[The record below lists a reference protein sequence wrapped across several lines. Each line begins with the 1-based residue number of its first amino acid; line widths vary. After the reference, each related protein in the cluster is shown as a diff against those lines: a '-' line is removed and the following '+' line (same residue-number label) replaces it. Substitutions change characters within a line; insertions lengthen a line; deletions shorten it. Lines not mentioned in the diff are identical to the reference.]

1 MGGDF
6 DRRMTVATIHSQ
18 GNVQLVVEPAARLL
32 DRHPDITVPV
42 RPTKQ
47 PPDSPKNGKHQRNTG
62 KDTHPG
68 ERIGSPIE
76 YLGHVAPF

>member
-1 MGGDF
+1 MSSNF
-6 DRRMTVATIHSQ
+6 DCCVAVATIHSQ
-18 GNVQLVVEPAARLL
+18 ANMQLVVEPAPWLF

-47 PPDSPKNGKHQRNTG
+47 PPDSPENGKHQRNTG

>member
-6 DRRMTVATIHSQ
+6 DRRVAVATIHPQ
-18 GNVQLVVEPAARLL
+18 GNVQLVVEPTPRLF
-32 DRHPDITVPV
+32 DRHPDIPVPV

-47 PPDSPKNGKHQRNTG
+47 PPDSPKDGKYQRNTG